1 MASSKLNRN
10 GKSYKVYVPTKEE
23 ELSDELNPQFL
34 FQTIHTSLLV
44 DILSGKINPVEG
56 ARRELQNRGL
66 DERGKWVGF
75 NASNK

>member
-10 GKSYKVYVPTKEE
+10 GKSYKVYVPSKEE
-23 ELSDELNPQFL
+23 EVSDELNPQFL

-44 DILSGKINPVEG
+44 DILSGKIDAVEA
-56 ARRELQNRGL
+56 ARKELQNRGQ
-66 DERGKWVGF
+66 DENGEWVGF